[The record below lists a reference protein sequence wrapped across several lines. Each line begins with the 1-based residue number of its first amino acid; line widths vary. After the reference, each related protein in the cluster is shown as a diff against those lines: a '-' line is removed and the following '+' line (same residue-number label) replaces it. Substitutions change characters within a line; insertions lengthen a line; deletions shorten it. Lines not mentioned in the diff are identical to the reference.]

1 MKNVI
6 KCFSIY
12 INARKQINFFLNLIQ
27 YTIIIR
33 DGRGDRDED
42 DESPTAVQ
50 KRKTLDSGGDPTYE
64 MACVRRYITGT
75 ESIGQFI
82 ENSRKMFLLQV
93 NI

>member
-1 MKNVI
+1 MKNLI

-12 INARKQINFFLNLIQ
+12 KETKYSFLNLIQ

-50 KRKTLDSGGDPTYE
+50 KKKTLDSGGDPTYE